1 MNKLVLN
8 IALTLLI
15 ISFYTTS
22 FCQNDFPTISN
33 LSNNL
38 DTKGQ
43 EKIGKHEPL
52 VSEDMWKK
60 CQIS

>member
-43 EKIGKHEPL
+43 EKIDKA
-52 VSEDMWKK
+52 KK
-60 CQIS
+60 LYTKAQKYILI